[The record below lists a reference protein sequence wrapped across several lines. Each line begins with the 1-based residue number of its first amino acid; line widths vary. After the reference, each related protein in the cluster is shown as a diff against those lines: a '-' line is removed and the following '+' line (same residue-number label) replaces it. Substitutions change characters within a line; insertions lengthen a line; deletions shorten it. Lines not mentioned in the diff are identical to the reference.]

1 MKTAGTF
8 DEKLMLVDS
17 SANVTSTVTG
27 SAVDF
32 NGPDMD
38 ELNIRII
45 VPSVSGTTPKI
56 VAKIQESANGSDGW
70 KDIYT
75 FPDITAAG
83 EYSKKMRGTL
93 RYRRAVLTV
102 SGTSPNFGFVKVG
115 ASTGGVR

>member
-8 DEKLMLVDS
+8 DNKLMLVDS
-17 SANVTSTVTG
+17 TANVTATVTG
-27 SAVDF
+27 AAVDF

-38 ELNIRII
+38 EINIRIV
-45 VPSVSGTTPKI
+45 VPSASGTSPKI
-56 VAKIQESANGSDGW
+56 VAAIQESANGSSDW
-70 KDIYT
+70 KTIYT

-102 SGTSPNFGFVKVG
+102 TGTSPNFGFVKVG